1 MKKKINGINQDWYR
15 LDNAAKFYPA
25 MVSRRNSCVFRFAIN
40 LKEEVDPYV
49 LQRALL
55 DMRSRFPPRCSVRVR
70 HGGLLVLS

>member
-15 LDNAAKFYPA
+15 LDNAAKIYPA

-55 DMRSRFPPRCSVRVR
+55 DMRNRFPAMFVRVR
-70 HGGLLVLS
+70 H